1 MNEYL
6 IQETKEYIKNIFNN
20 NYDGHDYYHSIR
32 VYEIATKIAI
42 EEKANLFVVQLS
54 ALLHDID
61 DRKVLNN
68 PNNDSVRDFL
78 GKNNVPKT
86 IIDDIC
92 NNINDVSFFGIDSV
106 IPRTLEG
113 KCVQDADRLD
123 AIGAIGIA
131 RAFAFGGSN
140 KRLIYDPKSEPIYN
154 MNKEVYIKNNS
165 STINHFYEKLFL
177 IKDMMNTKIGQT
189 MALERDYYM
198 RTFLDEF
205 FAEWNCKK

>member
-78 GKNNVPKT
+78 GKNKVPHPAILLLPSFP
-86 IIDDIC
+86 II
-92 NNINDVSFFGIDSV
+92 S
-106 IPRTLEG
+106 
-113 KCVQDADRLD
+113 
-123 AIGAIGIA
+123 
-131 RAFAFGGSN
+131 
-140 KRLIYDPKSEPIYN
+140 
-154 MNKEVYIKNNS
+154 
-165 STINHFYEKLFL
+165 
-177 IKDMMNTKIGQT
+177 
-189 MALERDYYM
+189 
-198 RTFLDEF
+198 
-205 FAEWNCKK
+205 

>member
-1 MNEYL
+1 MNEFL

-78 GKNNVPKT
+78 GKYNVPQT

-92 NNINDVSFFGIDSV
+92 NNINDVSFLGMDSV
-106 IPRTLEG
+106 IPRSLEG

-140 KRLIYDPKSEPIYN
+140 QRLIYDPKSEPIYN
-154 MNKEVYIKNNS
+154 MNKETYIKNNS

-177 IKDMMNTKIGQT
+177 IKDMMNTKVGQT
-189 MALERDYYM
+189 MALERDHYM

>member
-78 GKNNVPKT
+78 GKNKVPQT

-92 NNINDVSFFGIDSV
+92 NNINDVSFWGIDSV
-106 IPRTLEG
+106 IPRSLEG

-140 KRLIYDPKSEPIYN
+140 KRTIYDPQSEPICN
-154 MNKEVYIKNNS
+154 MNKETYIKNNS